1 MYAGIESQTL
11 GNIKFTRAIIVL
23 YASFLTHILSHFNST
38 NAGIHI

>member
-23 YASFLTHILSHFNST
+23 YASFLITYFPILTSN